1 MNGYEWAA
9 VILSSLCGLSC
20 VLFTVAFSAIMWLCW
35 RSASREEEEK
45 KRAWI
50 GTVGYRD
57 PLA

>member
-9 VILSSLCGLSC
+9 IVFSSLCGLSC

-35 RSASREEEEK
+35 RSASREEEAK
-45 KRAWI
+45 KRPRYV
-50 GTVGYRD
+50 VGYQD